1 MILIPKKVGFR
12 IREILRSKGDI
23 MIKEVI
29 HQEVVT
35 ILNVYEPKKIGL
47 KFREL
52 IPTGQDSWT
61 VSPISSLSA
70 VPIQSLTSNVQMY
83 LILSVGVPGGLARQG
98 QGWEGV
104 I

>member
-35 ILNVYEPKKIGL
+35 ILHVYEPKKIGL

-52 IPTGQDSWT
+52 I
-61 VSPISSLSA
+61 
-70 VPIQSLTSNVQMY
+70 
-83 LILSVGVPGGLARQG
+83 
-98 QGWEGV
+98 
-104 I
+104 